1 MNKLQYIALSLA
13 IVAGLG
19 FQQSQAMTVDVT
31 GSEQEPDLTAL
42 FRVTNDETAVALSVP
57 ANAHH
62 SPKHR
67 KHGRRNQKG
76 RDRQV
81 AEPKLGGHGTVP
93 PIPDPIPSA
102 TPGGHGTVPPV
113 PDPFPQGTVPPIPD
127 PIPSVP
133 PSGPSPF
140 GGSGP
145 EVTPPN
151 QVQSVPEGGSTL
163 MLLGFALGLG
173 EVLRRMVRRRVTK
186 HYATQGRRV
195 PSSALLTSALLLPF
209 LTKRAMTT
217 ISWRH
222 LRIDGRSL

>member
-1 MNKLQYIALSLA
+1 MNKLQYIALSFA

-93 PIPDPIPSA
+93 PIPNPIPSATPGGHGTVPPLPDPTPHGTVPPVPDPIPSA

-186 HYATQGRRV
+186 H
-195 PSSALLTSALLLPF
+195 
-209 LTKRAMTT
+209 
-217 ISWRH
+217 
-222 LRIDGRSL
+222 

>member
-62 SPKHR
+62 SAKHR

-93 PIPDPIPSA
+93 PIPNPTPSATPGGHGTVPPLPDPPPHGTVPPVPDPIPSA

-133 PSGPSPF
+133 PGGPSPF

-186 HYATQGRRV
+186 H
-195 PSSALLTSALLLPF
+195 
-209 LTKRAMTT
+209 
-217 ISWRH
+217 
-222 LRIDGRSL
+222 